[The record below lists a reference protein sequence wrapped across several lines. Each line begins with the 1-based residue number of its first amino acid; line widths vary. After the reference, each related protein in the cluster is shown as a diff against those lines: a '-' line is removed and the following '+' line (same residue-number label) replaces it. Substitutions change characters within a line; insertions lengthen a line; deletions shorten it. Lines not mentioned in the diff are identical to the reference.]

1 MNARPQKP
9 VKVGVSRC
17 LIGAAVRYDGTNAY
31 SSLPHDRL
39 DSFFA
44 YIDVCPEMGIG
55 LPAPRT
61 PIRLVR
67 EGHRVGVFA
76 LDGSEDFG
84 PALQTFGEHFVESY
98 PDICGFIF
106 MHNSPSCGMRQV
118 KCVATTGGPPVRT
131 GQGAFAQAVMAT
143 NPLLPC
149 EDAGR
154 LFQPILRENFVA
166 RVYVYAHWQAVA
178 EDLTV
183 ETLVVFHNT
192 YKYLFKAQSPRC
204 YRRACDLLAKLE
216 EGRVNLNDT
225 ATGYVEFL
233 MEGLGQLATRSSHAD
248 VLIELGLLVAKQL
261 DPAARLEV
269 SKAIEAYRLGD
280 EPLLTPV
287 SLFKRNLGAYPN
299 EYTGLQA
306 YLEPYPGR
314 QDSDSLDR

>member
-17 LIGAAVRYDGTNAY
+17 LTGAAVRYDGTSAY
-31 SSLPHDRL
+31 TSLPHDRL
-39 DSFFA
+39 DGLFE

-67 EGHRVGVFA
+67 DGNRIGVFA

-84 PALQTFGEHFVESY
+84 PALQTFGEHFVASY

-118 KCVATTGGPPVRT
+118 KCVATTGGPPQRT
-131 GQGAFAQAVMAT
+131 GQGAFARAVMAT

-154 LFQPILRENFVA
+154 LYQPILRENFVA

-178 EDLTV
+178 NDLNV
-183 ETLVVFHNT
+183 EALVVFHST
-192 YKYLFKAQSPRC
+192 YKYLFKAQSPVC
-204 YRRACDLLAKLE
+204 YRKACDLLAKLE
-216 EGRVNLNDT
+216 EGRVNLNDA
-225 ATGYVEFL
+225 ATGYAEFL
-233 MEGLGQLATRSSHAD
+233 MQGLGQLATRASHVD
-248 VLIELGLLVAKQL
+248 VLIELDLLVAKQL
-261 DPAARLEV
+261 DPASRLEV
-269 SKAIEAYRLGD
+269 SKAIEGYRLGD

-287 SLFKRNLGAYPN
+287 SLLKRNLQAYPN

-306 YLEPYPGR
+306 YLEPPPGR
-314 QDSDSLDR
+314 QDLGGLDR